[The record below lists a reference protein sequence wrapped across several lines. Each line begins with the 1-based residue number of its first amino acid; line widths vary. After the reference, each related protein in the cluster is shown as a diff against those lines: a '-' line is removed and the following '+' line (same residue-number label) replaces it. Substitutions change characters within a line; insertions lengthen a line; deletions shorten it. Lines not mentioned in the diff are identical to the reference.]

1 MSMIL
6 KEILSRRSLIRELVL
21 KNLKVRYSRPVLG
34 FFWAFLSP
42 LFIVAIFYV
51 VFSLIFKVRIKE
63 APFILYLMSAIF
75 PWSFF
80 QDSLMSST
88 TSLVDNKNIIKESAM
103 MHYLIPVSIVLAN
116 AINFLPSL
124 FILIITALFML
135 KGLPVFII
143 FLPLVFVIH
152 LTITIGLSIIMSI
165 LYVKCRDIKYLLEP
179 ILLVFF
185 YLNPIFYSIDLVK
198 LSFPFLFFKLY
209 IYNPFVGISNFYRMV
224 ILKGFYYVVQK
235 DVGLVAIIIVP
246 LFFAIGVL
254 AAGLFFYEK
263 NKTTI
268 NDYISH

>member
-1 MSMIL
+1 MIL
-6 KEILSRRSLIRELVL
+6 KEILSKRSLIRELVL

-42 LFIVAIFYV
+42 LFVVAIFYV
-51 VFSLIFKVRIKE
+51 VFSLIFKVKIKE

-88 TSLVDNKNIIKESAM
+88 TSLVDNKNLIRESAM
-103 MHYLIPVSIVLAN
+103 THYLIPVSIVLAN
-116 AINFLPSL
+116 AINFSPSL
-124 FILIITALFML
+124 VILIITALFML

-143 FLPLVFVIH
+143 FLPLVLVIH

-179 ILLVFF
+179 VLLVFF

-198 LSFPFLFFKLY
+198 LSFPFLLFKLY
-209 IYNPFVGISNFYRMV
+209 IYNPFVGLSHFYRMAL
-224 ILKGFYYVVQK
+224 LKGFYYVIQK
-235 DVGLVAIIIVP
+235 DVGLLSIIIVP
-246 LFFAIGVL
+246 FIFAIGVL
-254 AAGLFFYEK
+254 VLGLVFYEK
-263 NKTTI
+263 SKTTI